1 MKIRWRKKLVKQKR
15 IATTDDAVVT
25 VSIPIT
31 KEEIQER
38 TEQYPLLT
46 PKRFATK
53 FNNLLFKPVEFEWKG
68 VNNVIQINHCTN
80 PYCKWFGLP
89 QEKFPVK
96 GKPSRYKLSGT
107 GESKTIK
114 CNHDPVHPTRG
125 VTLDCYTR
133 TFSNWS
139 VAEEISRLVSSET
152 VKEVEQEYVFHK
164 DGCVSEDLTPFNEPK
179 AFYKQGKSKVG
190 AQRWQCKS
198 CKKKTNIMPTT
209 KQSITYN
216 QRRNDIVPTFA
227 KLLLNKTP
235 VSRTCEILGIGRG
248 TYYQKLEWLYR
259 RCLEFLERYE
269 TEPIKQISFEEIWL
283 NTDKMTYLLNNVRR
297 KGMGG
302 KKYNSV
308 EDSQFPTNV
317 VITAEVFSRYVFR
330 SDVAYDWNATMGD
343 IGLDTVLFKE
353 DHLNEFAKRHAR
365 LRFPHYPQP
374 PSKNDTQTKKDYQK
388 ELLEVEHRDK
398 YVEGL
403 HVNSTYTTM
412 AHYWLIKQL
421 LNASEWR
428 FVTDRDSSLMTACY
442 RMFAKEFRLSEA
454 HYFISQTDKTKTRK
468 QAYEEFQL
476 ARQDLYDWGT
486 RNGHDTRSL
495 RKLAFLYLEETFHHH
510 QFHEKIHTATHS
522 YNQYASNPIEHP
534 LASPDRGFREVD
546 CTTDL
551 SSLEPSDI
559 ANLMINVNDNAVNA
573 FIQNIRRRL
582 SILERPL
589 MTARGDGKSYIYS
602 NFNPKYA
609 QMALTIL
616 RTHYNFCAPYT
627 TKERKEKIVKTPAQR
642 LGITDK
648 VFDLKDIIYLR

>member
-1 MKIRWRKKLVKQKR
+1 
-15 IATTDDAVVT
+15 
-25 VSIPIT
+25 
-31 KEEIQER
+31 
-38 TEQYPLLT
+38 
-46 PKRFATK
+46 
-53 FNNLLFKPVEFEWKG
+53 
-68 VNNVIQINHCTN
+68 
-80 PYCKWFGLP
+80 
-89 QEKFPVK
+89 
-96 GKPSRYKLSGT
+96 
-107 GESKTIK
+107 
-114 CNHDPVHPTRG
+114 
-125 VTLDCYTR
+125 
-133 TFSNWS
+133 
-139 VAEEISRLVSSET
+139 
-152 VKEVEQEYVFHK
+152 
-164 DGCVSEDLTPFNEPK
+164 
-179 AFYKQGKSKVG
+179 
-190 AQRWQCKS
+190 
-198 CKKKTNIMPTT
+198 MPNT

-269 TEPIKQISFEEIWL
+269 TKPLKQISFEKIWL

-330 SDVAYDWNATMGD
+330 SDIAYDWNATMGD
-343 IGLDTVLFKE
+343 IALDTVLFKE

-388 ELLEVEHRDK
+388 ELLEVEQRDK

-522 YNQYASNPIEHP
+522 YNQYANNPIEHP

-616 RTHYNFCAPYT
+616 RTHYNFCVPYT
-627 TKERKEKIVKTPAQR
+627 TKERKEKIAKTPAQR

>member
-1 MKIRWRKKLVKQKR
+1 LKIRWRNKLVKQKR
-15 IATTDDAVVT
+15 LTTKEDVVVAVPA
-25 VSIPIT
+25 PIT
-31 KEEIQER
+31 NEEIKER
-38 TEQYPLLT
+38 REQYPLLT
-46 PKRFATK
+46 PKKFATK
-53 FNNLLFKPVEFEWKG
+53 FNDLLFQPVQFQWNG
-68 VNNVIQINHCTN
+68 ISNTIQVNQCTN
-80 PYCKWFGLP
+80 PYCKWFGLG

-114 CNHDPVHPTRG
+114 CNPDPVHPTRG
-125 VTLDCYTR
+125 MTLDCHTR

-139 VAEEISRLVSSET
+139 AAEEISRLVNLET
-152 VKEVEQEYVFHK
+152 VKEVEPEYIFHK
-164 DGCVSEDLTPFNEPK
+164 EDCLSEDLTPFNEPK

-190 AQRWQCKS
+190 AQVWQCKS
-198 CKKKTNIMPTT
+198 CKKKTNMMPNT
-209 KQSITYN
+209 KQSIVYN
-216 QRRNDIVPTFA
+216 QQKNDIVPTFA

-259 RCLEFLERYE
+259 RCLEFIERYE
-269 TEPIKQISFEEIWL
+269 TKPLKQTSFNEIWL

-302 KKYNSV
+302 RKYDSV
-308 EDSQFPTNV
+308 EETQFPTNV

-330 SDVAYDWNATMGD
+330 SDIAYDWNTSMED
-343 IGLDTVLFKE
+343 IALDTVLFKE

-365 LRFPHYPQP
+365 LRFSHYPQP
-374 PSKNDTQTKKDYQK
+374 PSHNDTQTKEEYHR
-388 ELLEVEHRDK
+388 ELLKVERRDK
-398 YVEGL
+398 YIEGL

-442 RMFAKEFRLSEA
+442 RMFAKEFKITDA
-454 HYFISQTDKTKTRK
+454 HHFISQTNKTKTRK
-468 QAYEEFQL
+468 QAYEEFKQ
-476 ARQDLYDWGT
+476 AQQDLYDWGIT
-486 RNGHDTRSL
+486 NGHATRSL
-495 RKLAFLYLEETFHHH
+495 RKLAFMYLEDTFQRH
-510 QFHEKIHTATHS
+510 QFHEEIHTATHS

-534 LASPDRGFREVD
+534 LATPDRGFREVD

-559 ANLMINVNDNAVNA
+559 ANLILDVNDNAVNA

-616 RTHYNFCAPYT
+616 RTHYNFCMPFT
-627 TKERKEKIVKTPAQR
+627 TKEGKKKTVKTPAQR